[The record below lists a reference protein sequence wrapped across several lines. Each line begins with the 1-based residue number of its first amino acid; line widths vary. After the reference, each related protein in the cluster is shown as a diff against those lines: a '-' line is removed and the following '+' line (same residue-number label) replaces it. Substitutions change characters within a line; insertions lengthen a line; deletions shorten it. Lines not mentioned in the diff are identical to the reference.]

1 MRLLLTLKGSL
12 TLTEYSVQIGKLAER
27 DIYEAVSYIKEILFQ
42 PESARRIYN
51 EIKTQISLLSDFPQ
65 RFAVIAEEPYRSMGM
80 RKTAAANYLIFYL
93 IDEKDKTVSVVR
105 VLYNR
110 REWKDLI

>member
-1 MRLLLTLKGSL
+1 M
-12 TLTEYSVQIGKLAER
+12 TEYSVHIGRLAER
-27 DIYEAVSYIKEILFQ
+27 DIFEAVSYIKDILFQ

-51 EIKTQISLLSDFPQ
+51 SIKTQILSLSEMPQ

-80 RKTAAANYLIFYL
+80 RKTSAENYLIFYL
-93 IDEKDKTVSVVR
+93 VDEKKKTVSVVR

-110 REWKDLI
+110 REWKNLI

>member
-1 MRLLLTLKGSL
+1 M
-12 TLTEYSVQIGKLAER
+12 TEYSVQIGKLAER

-51 EIKTQISLLSDFPQ
+51 EIKTEISSLSEFPQ
-65 RFAVIAEEPYRSMGM
+65 RFAVISEEPYCSMGM
-80 RKTAAANYLIFYL
+80 RKTSAKNHLIFYL
-93 IDEKDKTVSVVR
+93 VNEKEKIVSIVR

-110 REWKDLI
+110 REWKNLI